1 MLAAH
6 GCRTVEPMPS
16 FNRTSGVETE
26 ELTEMQLDYLYY
38 FKHLAE
44 TLNFTQAAKGVHV
57 TQPTL
62 SAAIKRMEQ
71 ELGLV
76 LFDRH
81 LHGSSKTSLTK
92 SGEALYEY
100 VCLALRYFE
109 MGVTLARES
118 HFDIDPVLRLG
129 TIYSMQGKCWS
140 KALGEF
146 SRVSSIKP
154 EIEVVQA
161 YSRELTKR
169 LVRRELDVVFAGR
182 VNGDDGSPFKE
193 LNYVPCWSQPLVLGV
208 HRNNELAE
216 RSSISLE
223 DLRGRTVLS
232 YRITSP
238 VYPALE
244 RVVRGSGLDLVF
256 NYDDEI
262 TMSSLVSS
270 DEGIVALFCNTF
282 LVRAFENV
290 QCLPV
295 DEASDDFHKIYLV
308 SRKETHPKIV
318 QEFIDFSCAYH
329 FPSMLEADT

>member
-1 MLAAH
+1 
-6 GCRTVEPMPS
+6 
-16 FNRTSGVETE
+16 
-26 ELTEMQLDYLYY
+26 MQLDYLYY

-71 ELGLV
+71 ELGV
-76 LFDRH
+76 SLFDRH
-81 LHGSSKTSLTK
+81 SNGLSKTSLTK

-100 VCLALRYFE
+100 VCLALRNYE

-118 HFDIDPVLRLG
+118 YCDINRVLRLG
-129 TIYSMQGKCWS
+129 TIYSMQGKWWS

-146 SRVSSIKP
+146 SHTSSIKP

-169 LVRRELDVVFAGR
+169 LTRRELDVVFAGR
-182 VNGDDGSPFKE
+182 VDDDGSPYRN
-193 LNYVPCWSQPLVLGV
+193 LNYVLCWSQPLVLGV
-208 HRNNELAE
+208 HINSELAD

-232 YRITSP
+232 YKMTSP
-238 VYPALE
+238 VYSALE
-244 RVVRGSGLDLVF
+244 NVIRGLDLDIST

-262 TMSSLVSS
+262 TMSALVSS
-270 DEGIVALFCNTF
+270 DEGAVALFCNTF

-290 QCLPV
+290 KCLPV
-295 DEASDDFHKIYLV
+295 IEAPADFHKIYLV
-308 SRKETHPKIV
+308 SRNETHPKVV

-329 FPSMLEADT
+329 FPSMLEADG